1 VKITIFGL
9 GYVGMVSAACLAR
22 DGHQVLGIDPSA
34 SKTDLIRQGISP
46 IVEPGLETLI
56 STAVKAGRLLASDR
70 HEDGVRHAELM
81 FICVG
86 TPGQSNGSLDLSY
99 VRRVCEQVGAALG
112 RADEFKVVTIRSTML
127 PGTMESVVIPTL
139 EQFSGKRAGRDFGV
153 GVNPE
158 FLREGTAIADFDN
171 PSKTVIGCTDERS
184 AALLGGL
191 YERLSAPLISTS
203 LRTAE
208 MVKYVDN
215 AWHALKVTFANEIGR
230 LAKAMEVDSREVMR
244 LFVKDTKLNLSPT
257 YLRPGFAFGGSCLPK
272 DMRALTYRGRNLDVD
287 TPMLSAILASNDLQ
301 IAQALAMIR
310 ASGKRRVGLLGLS
323 FKEGTDDL
331 RESPVVT
338 LAEQLIGKGYE
349 LTIFDRNVRLASL
362 LGANKEYILNH
373 IPHISRLLV
382 DRPEELFERSDC
394 IVAAT
399 GEKDFGAFLET
410 HGRGKVIL
418 DLVGIWPVTRQ
429 SLADNSGSYDGI
441 AW

>member
-1 VKITIFGL
+1 MAQN
-9 GYVGMVSAACLAR
+9 Y
-22 DGHQVLGIDPSA
+22 
-34 SKTDLIRQGISP
+34 
-46 IVEPGLETLI
+46 
-56 STAVKAGRLLASDR
+56 
-70 HEDGVRHAELM
+70 
-81 FICVG
+81 
-86 TPGQSNGSLDLSY
+86 
-99 VRRVCEQVGAALG
+99 
-112 RADEFKVVTIRSTML
+112 
-127 PGTMESVVIPTL
+127 
-139 EQFSGKRAGRDFGV
+139 
-153 GVNPE
+153 
-158 FLREGTAIADFDN
+158 
-171 PSKTVIGCTDERS
+171 
-184 AALLGGL
+184 
-191 YERLSAPLISTS
+191 
-203 LRTAE
+203 
-208 MVKYVDN
+208 
-215 AWHALKVTFANEIGR
+215 NEIGR

-287 TPMLSAILASNDLQ
+287 TPMLSAILPSNDLQ
-301 IAQALAMIR
+301 IARAVAMIR
-310 ASGKRRVGLLGLS
+310 ASGKRRIGLLGLS

-429 SLADNSGSYDGI
+429 SPADNSGSYDGI

>member
-1 VKITIFGL
+1 M
-9 GYVGMVSAACLAR
+9 GYVGLVSAACLAR
-22 DGHQVLGIDPSA
+22 DGHQVLGIDPSS
-34 SKTDLIRQGISP
+34 SKTDLIRQGVSP

-56 STAVKAGRLLASDR
+56 STAVNNGRLLASDR
-70 HEDGVRHAELM
+70 PEDGVRHAELM

-86 TPGQSNGSLDLSY
+86 TPGQANGSLDLSY
-99 VRRVCEQVGAALG
+99 VRRVCEQVGASLAV
-112 RADEFKVVTIRSTML
+112 AKDFKVVTIRSTML
-127 PGTMESVVIPTL
+127 PGTMEAVVIPTL
-139 EQFSGKRAGRDFGV
+139 EEFSGKRAGRDFGV
-153 GVNPE
+153 CVNPE
-158 FLREGTAIADFDN
+158 FLREGTAISDFDN
-171 PSKTVIGCTDERS
+171 PSKTVIGYSDER
-184 AALLGGL
+184 AAQLLRDL
-191 YERLSAPLISTS
+191 YAHLSAPLICTS

-244 LFVKDTKLNLSPT
+244 LFVKDTKLNLSAT

-272 DMRALTYRGRNLDVD
+272 DMRALTYRGRNLDVE
-287 TPMLSAILASNDLQ
+287 TPMLAAILPSNELQ
-301 IAQALAMIR
+301 VGRAITMIR
-310 ASGKRRVGLLGLS
+310 ATGKRRIGLLGLS

-349 LTIFDRNVRLASL
+349 LFIYDRNVRLASL
-362 LGANKEYILNH
+362 LGANRDYILNH

-382 DRPEELFERSDC
+382 DSPEELFEHSDC

-399 GEKDFGAFLET
+399 GEKTFGTLIET
-410 HGRGKVIL
+410 LGRGKVIL
-418 DLVGIWPVTRQ
+418 DLVGIWPDAQAAAT
-429 SLADNSGSYDGI
+429 SGSYDGI